1 MSQILLLC
9 IFKYLKELVKLSFAR
24 IFLKVWQ
31 ELMGYRSFI
40 TTPILVFVLL
50 MNLTKI
56 VLASLKLAL
65 HQNGVTE
72 CAIQTISSCAHIM
85 LSHTSLYWLNQAYL
99 GIRIFAVSDT
109 VYLWNHTPRGDS
121 SLFLSDLFSVTCFDF
136 KSHLNRL
143 HVWVCPVS
151 VLDPKLKDGCKLP
164 KSSPRTC
171 LSQFLGY
178 SREHLTKI
186 GLIRS
191 LSTGFVSP
199 KVLVVNYDHFF
210 TVPSIHDASLKYSD
224 PKS

>member
-50 MNLTKI
+50 INLTKI
-56 VLASLKLAL
+56 ALASLKLAL

-85 LSHTSLYWLNQAYL
+85 LSHTSLYWLNQADL

-121 SLFLSDLFSVTCFDF
+121 SYFLVIY
-136 KSHLNRL
+136 
-143 HVWVCPVS
+143 
-151 VLDPKLKDGCKLP
+151 
-164 KSSPRTC
+164 
-171 LSQFLGY
+171 FL
-178 SREHLTKI
+178 
-186 GLIRS
+186 
-191 LSTGFVSP
+191 
-199 KVLVVNYDHFF
+199 
-210 TVPSIHDASLKYSD
+210 
-224 PKS
+224 